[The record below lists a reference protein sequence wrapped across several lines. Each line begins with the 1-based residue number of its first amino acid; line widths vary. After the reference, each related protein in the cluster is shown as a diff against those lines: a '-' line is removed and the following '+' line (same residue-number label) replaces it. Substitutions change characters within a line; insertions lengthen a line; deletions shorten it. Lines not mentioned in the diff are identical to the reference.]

1 MMRSMISRCN
11 LLEFLWGEAL
21 KAIIYILNRVP
32 SKSIP
37 KTPSKLWE
45 KRKPSLNHLQAQGC
59 LAKVKIYNPLQKKI
73 DPKMSCYKF
82 LYPDKENKIIE
93 SMNAKFL
100 ELDVADPVVPSDDID
115 VESRETISFSLPLP
129 NLVVSVSNAVP
140 INVGVQ
146 TVPIETRVSIV
157 PVETIIAT
165 GDIVEFEANDML
177 DPSTMNEN
185 AQLIELIPQV
195 PLRRSTKE
203 RRLAIGDD
211 FQVYL
216 SEDAYDI
223 GDIVDPKS
231 YHEVVSCPQSEMWK
245 HVMNEEIQ
253 SMSINGV
260 QELVELPEN
269 CKEISCKWVFKTK
282 KDSNGKH

>member
-1 MMRSMISRCN
+1 
-11 LLEFLWGEAL
+11 
-21 KAIIYILNRVP
+21 
-32 SKSIP
+32 
-37 KTPSKLWE
+37 
-45 KRKPSLNHLQAQGC
+45 
-59 LAKVKIYNPLQKKI
+59 
-73 DPKMSCYKF
+73 MSCYKF

-185 AQLIELIPQV
+185 AQLIELIP
-195 PLRRSTKE
+195 
-203 RRLAIGDD
+203 
-211 FQVYL
+211 
-216 SEDAYDI
+216 
-223 GDIVDPKS
+223 
-231 YHEVVSCPQSEMWK
+231 
-245 HVMNEEIQ
+245 
-253 SMSINGV
+253 
-260 QELVELPEN
+260 
-269 CKEISCKWVFKTK
+269 
-282 KDSNGKH
+282 